1 MYDIIMASIGII
13 LATIVIVGVFLVFA
27 PFILFFLAIP
37 VLILICL
44 F

>member
-1 MYDIIMASIGII
+1 
-13 LATIVIVGVFLVFA
+13 VFLVFA